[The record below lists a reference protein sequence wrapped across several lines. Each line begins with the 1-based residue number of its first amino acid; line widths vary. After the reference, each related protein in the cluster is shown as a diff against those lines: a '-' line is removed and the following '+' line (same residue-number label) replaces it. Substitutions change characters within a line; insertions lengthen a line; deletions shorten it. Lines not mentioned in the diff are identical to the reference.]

1 MPGSSQRLTDVAVF
15 AAPAVFVILWAS
27 GFIGAKYGLPYAE
40 PMTFLTVRMAAV
52 VAMLA
57 VIVVLTRPVWPGAAS
72 LGHSALTGILVHGC
86 YLGGVF
92 VSIHQGLPA
101 GLTALI
107 VGLQPVLASTLA
119 NRLLGETVTLRQWS
133 GLLLGVIG
141 VALVVEGRTHSET
154 EAGALGWL
162 AALVALL
169 GITIGTLYQKRFG
182 GGIDWRPGLLV
193 QYASAGAVFALAALA
208 FEDRSVQ
215 WTAEFVFAVLWLA
228 VVLSLGAVWLLY
240 FLIRRSAAARLAS
253 LFYLTPPTTALMA
266 WALFGER
273 LGPLALGGM
282 AVCVVGVALVNWQ
295 AGSSTR

>member
-1 MPGSSQRLTDVAVF
+1 MPGSSQRLTDAAVF

-40 PMTFLTVRMAAV
+40 PMTFLAVRMAAV

-57 VIVVLTRPVWPGAAS
+57 IIVALTRPVWPGAAGV
-72 LGHSALTGILVHGC
+72 GHSALTGVLVHGG

-92 VSIHQGLPA
+92 VSIDQGLPA

-107 VGLQPVLASTLA
+107 VGLQPVLASTIA
-119 NRLLGETVTLRQWS
+119 NRLLGETVTPRQWA
-133 GLLLGVIG
+133 GLLLGVVG
-141 VALVVEGRTHSET
+141 VGLVVEGRTHGDT
-154 EAGALGWL
+154 EAGVIGWI

-169 GITIGTLYQKRFG
+169 GITTGTLYQKRFG
-182 GGIDWRPGLLV
+182 GGIDWRAGLFV
-193 QYASAGAVFALAALA
+193 QYAAAGLLFALAALA
-208 FEDRSVQ
+208 FEDRSVR
-215 WTAEFVFAVLWLA
+215 WTAEFLFAVGWLA

-273 LGPLALGGM
+273 LGPLALCGM
-282 AVCVVGVALVNWQ
+282 AVCVVGVALVNWR
-295 AGSSTR
+295 AGAPAR